1 MALKI
6 FSNYNR
12 TMIKQRTIKK
22 TVKARGIG
30 IHSGS
35 VVNMTLI
42 PAEVD
47 HGVVFRRMDVG
58 GKLVRAHNAF
68 VNEVVLSTGLENK
81 GVKVS
86 TVEHLMSAFSALGID
101 NILVELDSFE
111 VPIMDGSSA
120 PFIFLVQSAGIE
132 EQNAH
137 KRFFVINETIRVEN
151 GDSWAQVSKFEGFKV
166 SLEIDFDHK
175 KVKESGQQLT
185 IDFAKQSYL
194 KEISRARTFGYMK
207 DVEMMQG
214 QNLALG
220 ASMDNA
226 IALSDD
232 DVLNEDGM
240 RYQNEFVKHKILDI
254 VGDLYLLGSNLIG
267 HYEGYKTGH
276 LLNDQLLSAILERP
290 DTWSIET
297 FEEDDSPIKFY
308 SEDWQ
313 NSL

>member
-1 MALKI
+1 
-6 FSNYNR
+6 
-12 TMIKQRTIKK
+12 MIKQRTIKK
-22 TVKARGIG
+22 EVKARGVG

-42 PAEVD
+42 PAKED

-58 GKLVRAHNAF
+58 GKLVRAHSAF
-68 VNEVVLSTGLENK
+68 VNEVVLSTGLENQ

-101 NILVELDSFE
+101 NVLVELDSFE

-120 PFIFLVQSAGIE
+120 PFIFLVQSAGIK
-132 EQNAH
+132 EQDAH
-137 KRFFVINETIRVEN
+137 KKFFVIKDTIRVEN
-151 GDSWAQVSKFEGFKV
+151 GDSWAQVSKYEGFKV

-175 KVKESGQQLT
+175 KVKESGQKLS
-185 IDFAKQSYL
+185 INFSKQSYL

-207 DVEMMQG
+207 DVEMMQR

-254 VGDLYLLGSNLIG
+254 VGDLYLLGGNLIG

-276 LLNDQLLSAILERP
+276 LLNDQLLSAILAKP
-290 DTWSIET
+290 DTWSIKT
-297 FEEDDSPIKFY
+297 FEEEDSPIQFY

>member
-1 MALKI
+1 
-6 FSNYNR
+6 
-12 TMIKQRTIKK
+12 MIKQRTIKK
-22 TVKARGIG
+22 TVKARGVG
-30 IHSGS
+30 IHSGG

-47 HGVVFRRMDVG
+47 HGIVFRRMDAG

-68 VNEVVLSTGLENK
+68 VNEVVLSTGLENQ

-101 NILVELDSFE
+101 NVLVELDSFE

-120 PFIFLVQSAGIE
+120 PFIFLIQSAGIE
-132 EQNAH
+132 EQEEH
-137 KRFFVINETIRVEN
+137 KRFFVIKDTIRVEN
-151 GDSWAQVSKFEGFKV
+151 GDSWAQVSPHQGFKV

-175 KVKESGQQLT
+175 KVKESGQELT
-185 IDFAKQSYL
+185 IDFSKQSYL
-194 KEISRARTFGYMK
+194 KEISRARTFGYMR
-207 DVEMMQG
+207 DVEMMQRK
-214 QNLALG
+214 NLALG

-240 RYQNEFVKHKILDI
+240 RYHNEFVKHKILDI

-297 FEEDDSPIKFY
+297 FEQDDSPVQFY

>member
-1 MALKI
+1 
-6 FSNYNR
+6 
-12 TMIKQRTIKK
+12 MIKQRTIKK

-30 IHSGS
+30 IHSGGM
-35 VVNMTLI
+35 VNMTLI
-42 PAEVD
+42 PAQAE
-47 HGVVFRRMDVG
+47 HGVVFRRMDAG

-132 EQNAH
+132 EQEAP
-137 KRFFVINETIRVEN
+137 KKFFVIHDAIRVEN
-151 GDSWAQVSKFEGFKV
+151 KDSWAQVSKFDGFKV
-166 SLEIDFDHK
+166 SLEIDFNHK
-175 KVKESGQQLT
+175 KVKESGQKLS
-185 IDFAKQSYL
+185 IDFSEQSYL

-207 DVEMMQG
+207 DVEMLQR

-254 VGDLYLLGSNLIG
+254 VGDLYLLGANLIG

-290 DTWSIET
+290 DTWSIQT
-297 FEEDDSPIKFY
+297 FEEQDSPIQFY

-313 NSL
+313 NAL